1 MKRPL
6 AIAGAVLFIALY
18 FLWRFPILAPACCA
32 VGTAASLGAVLLY
45 RKVRLKRVALIGVV
59 FLMACLLFSG
69 ARYVFY
75 RPAALLAGQTVQLTA
90 HIRAEPDRTYGR
102 YQYIFETDTVNGEP
116 LHVRVRANSYEEL
129 ALEPYDEVKLQ
140 AELMLSESRANG
152 GLQLDT
158 DRVFLYADSFT
169 LLSVTQREGR
179 RPLAY
184 YISAFRA
191 KLSAQVRSN
200 LSSETGGLLNG
211 LLLGDKSG
219 VTADATHDFR
229 QIGISHLLAVSG
241 LHMSVWAMAVFN
253 ILRRSRLGRRIAAA
267 LTVGF
272 VLFFMALTSFTPSV
286 VRSGIMMLLYLG
298 AFLFKRTPD
307 SLNSLGGA
315 VLVFLIVNPFAAMDI
330 GLILSAL
337 ATFGIVILNPVVTRL
352 LGRLDLI
359 DFIPARRVLRW
370 GAETIAISL
379 TASVFTI
386 PVVLVT
392 FGMITILAPLSNLFI
407 AGLAAPAMVTGGI
420 AALFGMLGVPFLSQP
435 LFACSGFLVRLM
447 LRLSNA
453 FADIPYVSYYI
464 DVGELVSLLLAA
476 IISAVVLW
484 VVLGDRKD
492 LPAGVLAVA
501 TACVVAVS
509 AFCQMIADWGQTVV
523 YVTQGSNPCVLVQ
536 NGEQTILLGS
546 GSEGS
551 GLDLL
556 ERQNIY
562 HPDFVFLW
570 ADDPDTE
577 KSSVLDRCR
586 GSVPV
591 IQGQSFRVE
600 FDKLTLESDGDT
612 LLLHTMGRTVRI
624 AENLE
629 EDPADILI
637 AGGLSKQIDYGS
649 RPAVET
655 NTRYAKGKNAL
666 TVPYNSDIIIKIG
679 QDAQIRLNG
688 GSHGAD

>member
-6 AIAGAVLFIALY
+6 AIAGAVLFITLY
-18 FLWRFPILAPACCA
+18 FLWRFPGLAPACCA
-32 VGTAASLGAVLLY
+32 LGTAAALGAVLLY
-45 RKVRLKRVALIGVV
+45 RKVRLKKLAVVGVV
-59 FLMACLLFSG
+59 ILTACLLFSG
-69 ARYVFY
+69 ARYFFY

-90 HIRAEPDRTYGR
+90 HTRSEPDRIYGR
-102 YQYIFETDTVNGEP
+102 YRYVFETDTVNGEP
-116 LHVRVRANSYEEL
+116 LHVRVRADSYEEL
-129 ALEPYDEVKLQ
+129 VLEPYDEVKLQ
-140 AELMLSESRANG
+140 AELVLSESRANG
-152 GLQLDT
+152 ELQLDT
-158 DRVFLYADSFT
+158 DRVFLRADSFT

-184 YISAFRA
+184 YISDFRT
-191 KLSAQVRSN
+191 KLSDQVRVN

-253 ILRRSRLGRRIAAA
+253 ILQRSQIGRRSAAV

-286 VRSGIMMLLYLG
+286 VRSGIMILLYLG
-298 AFLFKRTPD
+298 AFLFRRTPD

-359 DFIPARRVLRW
+359 DFVPARRILRW

-420 AALFGMLGVPFLSQP
+420 AALFGMLGIPFLSQP

-464 DVGELVSLLLAA
+464 DVGEPVSLLLAA
-476 IISAVVLW
+476 IIFAVVLW
-484 VVLGDRKD
+484 VILGDRRG
-492 LPAGVLAVA
+492 LPTGVLAVA
-501 TACVVAVS
+501 AACVVAVS
-509 AFCQMIADWGQTVV
+509 AVCQLIADWGQTAIYIV
-523 YVTQGSNPCVLVQ
+523 QGSNPCVLIQ
-536 NGEQTILLGS
+536 NGERTLLLGS
-546 GSEGS
+546 GSEGR
-551 GLDLL
+551 GLELL

-562 HPDFVFLW
+562 QPDFVFLW
-570 ADDPDTE
+570 ADDPDAE
-577 KSSVLDRCR
+577 KSAVLARCW
-586 GSVPV
+586 GSIPV
-591 IQGQSFRVE
+591 VQGQSFRVE
-600 FDKLTLESDGDT
+600 FDGLILESDGET

-629 EDPADILI
+629 EDPADVLI

-666 TVPYNSDIIIKIG
+666 TVPYNGAIIVKIG

-688 GSHGAD
+688 GTHGAD

>member
-18 FLWRFPILAPACCA
+18 FLWRFPGLAPVCCA
-32 VGTAASLGAVLLY
+32 LGTAASLCAVLLY
-45 RKVRLKRVALIGVV
+45 RKVRLKKLAMVGVV
-59 FLMACLLFSG
+59 ILTACLLFSG

-90 HIRAEPDRTYGR
+90 HIRTEPDRTYGR

-158 DRVFLYADSFT
+158 DRVFLYADSFA
-169 LLSVTQREGR
+169 LLSVTQREGH

-191 KLSAQVRSN
+191 KLSAQVRGN

-307 SLNSLGGA
+307 SLNSLGAA
-315 VLVFLIVNPFAAMDI
+315 VLVFLTVNPFAAMDI

-359 DFIPARRVLRW
+359 DFVPARRVLRW

-407 AGLAAPAMVTGGI
+407 AGMAAPAMVTGGI
-420 AALFGMLGVPFLSQP
+420 AALFGMLGIPFLSQP

-453 FADIPYVSYYI
+453 FADIPYVSYYM

-484 VVLGDRKD
+484 VVLGDRKC
-492 LPAGVLAVA
+492 LPAGALAVA
-501 TACVVAVS
+501 TACVIAVF

-523 YVTQGSNPCVLVQ
+523 YITQGSNPCVLIQ
-536 NGEQTILLGS
+536 RGERTLLLGS

-556 ERQNIY
+556 ERQNVY

-577 KSSVLDRCR
+577 KSAVLDRCR

-591 IQGQSFRVE
+591 IQGNPFRVE
-600 FDKLTLESDGDT
+600 FDELILESDGDT

-629 EDPADILI
+629 EDPADVLI

-666 TVPYNSDIIIKIG
+666 TVPYNGDIIIKIG

-688 GSHGAD
+688 GTHGAD